1 MSRADLQSGKSHIGQ
16 GFTVY
21 QIAFVSLLKL
31 YRKGLLFKNGC
42 GGAISVTE
50 RRCAA
55 PISKVESHISD
66 RCSYYPRQ
74 LSYRYE
80 KLSGFLV
87 SGTWLSDS
95 NRQRDSGFRLLSQDS
110 KPRITDSTRKNSR
123 ILDSKGKSFFESL
136 KQLTGGNVFWL

>member
-1 MSRADLQSGKSHIGQ
+1 MRRTDLQSGKVHIGQ
-16 GFTVY
+16 VFILY
-21 QIAFVSLLKL
+21 QITFAPPRKL
-31 YRKGLLFKNGC
+31 YRIGLLFKNCC
-42 GGAISVTE
+42 GGAVSVME

-55 PISKVESHISD
+55 PISRVESHISD

-136 KQLTGGNVFWL
+136 KQLTGGNFFWP